1 MKTKIIV
8 FSKGGI
14 LPRNLHFTFNGE
26 RLEIVVFSYLGVV
39 FSSGGSFN
47 ITEVT
52 LAGKAQKAIYRL
64 NKYLYN
70 FPSVSVK
77 HRLDLFD
84 KLI

>member
-1 MKTKIIV
+1 MLYR
-8 FSKGGI
+8 S
-14 LPRNLHFTFNGE
+14 
-26 RLEIVVFSYLGVV
+26 FSYLDVV

-47 ITEVT
+47 ITEAT
-52 LAGKAQKAIYRL
+52 LVGKAQKAIYRL

-84 KLI
+84 KLVLPILNYSSEVWGFHKAK